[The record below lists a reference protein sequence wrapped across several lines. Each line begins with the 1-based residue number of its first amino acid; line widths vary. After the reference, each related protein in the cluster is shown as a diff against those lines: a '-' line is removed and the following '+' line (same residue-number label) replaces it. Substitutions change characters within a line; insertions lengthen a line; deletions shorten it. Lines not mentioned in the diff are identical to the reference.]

1 MEIVKIL
8 KKIFPFFII
17 SIFVIFISIYYQD
30 HKNDFLFLKNLSF
43 INIFAIIILCFLYL
57 ITETIIL
64 KEIIKFYDKKS
75 KFKDCFLVICT
86 TYLCNTFV
94 QFSGLGYRAYYLKKN
109 KNIDVNKFILLS
121 LFIILIE
128 LLIFALLSFI
138 FLLIFDIINK
148 DIEIYSFIYIFL
160 FSIILTSLI
169 SIFLNKKIINF
180 FLGFNLIKNIK
191 FITFILNYF
200 LNFNLKKFKLF
211 FLKFTYLFILQFVIL
226 FIIFLISISI
236 LELNNS
242 ILFSLIVTM
251 STDLSFVFTITPY
264 AIGIS
269 ETFIF
274 FSSNNFDIKLSEIL
288 YITNI
293 FRLSMFLVYSIFGF
307 INLYWSSKKII
318 LDK

>member
-1 MEIVKIL
+1 MKIL

-17 SIFVIFISIYYQD
+17 SIFVVFIVNYYQN
-30 HKNDFLFLKNLSF
+30 HKNDFLFLNNISF
-43 INIFAIIILCFLYL
+43 INIFTIIILCFFYL
-57 ITETIIL
+57 ITETVIL
-64 KEIIKFYDKKS
+64 KKIIKFYDKKS
-75 KFKDCFLVICT
+75 KFNDCFLVICT
-86 TYLCNTFV
+86 TYLCNTFI

-109 KNIDVNKFILLS
+109 KNIDINKFILLS
-121 LFIILIE
+121 LFIILVE

-138 FLLIFDIINK
+138 FLIIFDILNK
-148 DIEIYSFIYIFL
+148 DIKIYSFIYTFL
-160 FSIILTSLI
+160 TCIICASLI
-169 SIFLNKKIINF
+169 SIFYNRKIINF
-180 FLGFNLIKNIK
+180 LLKFNFITNIK
-191 FITFILNYF
+191 FISFILNYF
-200 LNFNLKKFKLF
+200 LSFDLKKFKLF
-211 FLKFTYLFILQFVIL
+211 FFKFIYLFILQFIIL
-226 FIIFLISISI
+226 FIIFLMCTGV

-293 FRLSMFLVYSIFGF
+293 FRLSMFLVYSFFGF
-307 INLYWSSKKII
+307 INLYWFSKKII
-318 LDK
+318 

>member
-1 MEIVKIL
+1 MKIL

-17 SIFVIFISIYYQD
+17 SIFVFFIVNYYQN
-30 HKNDFLFLKNLSF
+30 HKNDFLFLNNISF
-43 INIFAIIILCFLYL
+43 INIFTIIILCFFYL
-57 ITETIIL
+57 ITETVIL
-64 KEIIKFYDKKS
+64 KKIIKFYDKKS
-75 KFKDCFLVICT
+75 KFNDCFLVICT
-86 TYLCNTFV
+86 TYLCNTFI

-109 KNIDVNKFILLS
+109 KNIDINKFILLS
-121 LFIILIE
+121 LFIILVE

-138 FLLIFDIINK
+138 FLIIFDILNK
-148 DIEIYSFIYIFL
+148 DIKIYSFIYIFL
-160 FSIILTSLI
+160 TCIICASLI
-169 SIFLNKKIINF
+169 SIFYNRKIINF
-180 FLGFNLIKNIK
+180 LFKFNFIKNIK
-191 FITFILNYF
+191 FISFILNYF
-200 LNFNLKKFKLF
+200 LSFDLKKFKLF
-211 FLKFTYLFILQFVIL
+211 FFKFIYLFILQFIIL
-226 FIIFLISISI
+226 FIIFLMCTGV

-307 INLYWSSKKII
+307 INLYWFSKKII
-318 LDK
+318 

>member
-1 MEIVKIL
+1 MKIL

-17 SIFVIFISIYYQD
+17 SIFVVFIVNYYQN
-30 HKNDFLFLKNLSF
+30 HKNDFLFLNNISF
-43 INIFAIIILCFLYL
+43 INIFTIIILCFFYL
-57 ITETIIL
+57 ITETVIL
-64 KEIIKFYDKKS
+64 KKIIKFYDKKS
-75 KFKDCFLVICT
+75 KFNDCFLVICT
-86 TYLCNTFV
+86 TYLCNTFI

-109 KNIDVNKFILLS
+109 KNIDINKFILLS
-121 LFIILIE
+121 LFIILVE

-138 FLLIFDIINK
+138 FLIIFDILNK
-148 DIEIYSFIYIFL
+148 DIKIYSFIYTFL
-160 FSIILTSLI
+160 TCIICASLI
-169 SIFLNKKIINF
+169 SIFYNRKIINF
-180 FLGFNLIKNIK
+180 LLKFNFITNIK
-191 FITFILNYF
+191 FISFILNYF
-200 LNFNLKKFKLF
+200 LSFDLKKFKLF
-211 FLKFTYLFILQFVIL
+211 FFKFIYLFILQFIIL
-226 FIIFLISISI
+226 FIIFLMCTGV

-293 FRLSMFLVYSIFGF
+293 FRLSMFLVYSFFGF
-307 INLYWSSKKII
+307 INLNLSKYQTHIFYK
-318 LDK
+318 

>member
-75 KFKDCFLVICT
+75 KFNDCFLVICT
-86 TYLCNTFV
+86 TYLCNTFI

-109 KNIDVNKFILLS
+109 KNIDINKFILLS
-121 LFIILIE
+121 LFIILVE

-138 FLLIFDIINK
+138 FLIIFDILNK
-148 DIEIYSFIYIFL
+148 DIKIYSFIYTFL
-160 FSIILTSLI
+160 TCIICASLI
-169 SIFLNKKIINF
+169 SIFYNRKIINF
-180 FLGFNLIKNIK
+180 LLKFNFITNIK
-191 FITFILNYF
+191 FISFILNYF
-200 LNFNLKKFKLF
+200 LSFDLKKFKLF
-211 FLKFTYLFILQFVIL
+211 FFKFIYLFILQFIIL
-226 FIIFLISISI
+226 FIIFLMCTGV

-293 FRLSMFLVYSIFGF
+293 FRLSMFLVYSFFGF
-307 INLYWSSKKII
+307 INLYWFSKKII
-318 LDK
+318 

>member
-1 MEIVKIL
+1 MKIL

-17 SIFVIFISIYYQD
+17 SIFVFFIVNYYQN
-30 HKNDFLFLKNLSF
+30 HKNDFLFLNNISF
-43 INIFAIIILCFLYL
+43 INIFTIIILCFFYL
-57 ITETIIL
+57 ITETVIL
-64 KEIIKFYDKKS
+64 KKIIKFYDKKS
-75 KFKDCFLVICT
+75 KFNDCFLVICT
-86 TYLCNTFV
+86 TYLCNTFI

-109 KNIDVNKFILLS
+109 KNIDINKFILLS
-121 LFIILIE
+121 LFIILVE

-138 FLLIFDIINK
+138 FLIIFDILNK
-148 DIEIYSFIYIFL
+148 DIKIYSFIYIFL
-160 FSIILTSLI
+160 TCIICASII
-169 SIFLNKKIINF
+169 SIFYNRKIINF
-180 FLGFNLIKNIK
+180 LFKFNFIKNIK
-191 FITFILNYF
+191 FISFILNYF
-200 LNFNLKKFKLF
+200 LSFDLKKFKLF
-211 FLKFTYLFILQFVIL
+211 FFKFIYLFILQFIIL
-226 FIIFLISISI
+226 FIIFLMCTGV

-307 INLYWSSKKII
+307 INLYWFSKKII
-318 LDK
+318 